1 MQQTCQRKVDTF
13 AKIVFTSNSA
23 TCLLLMQRWLCCA
36 VALCQQRSED
46 VEQYNDGGG
55 KDQFTESGC
64 SDHHRERKQ
73 HEGVANAVAFPT
85 VALEFERKHGDF
97 TDHNLTRPDDE
108 QEHGDPKDR
117 EINLNGRFAEP
128 YRERTPK
135 EGVGG
140 CGKAD
145 EGMTLACVEVEFCQ
159 PQRRKSRNQKSG
171 VRENHTQGARAVGT
185 APGVLAEQRED
196 HRCRSYS
203 EGDNIGERIEF
214 LADGT
219 GHTQ

>member
-1 MQQTCQRKVDTF
+1 MP
-13 AKIVFTSNSA
+13 
-23 TCLLLMQRWLCCA
+23 LP
-36 VALCQQRSED
+36 
-46 VEQYNDGGG
+46 
-55 KDQFTESGC
+55 
-64 SDHHRERKQ
+64 
-73 HEGVANAVAFPT
+73 FPT
-85 VALEFERKHGDF
+85 VALEFECKHGDF

-108 QEHGDPKDR
+108 QEHADSKDR
-117 EINLNGRFAEP
+117 EINLNGCFAKP

-159 PQRRKSRNQKSG
+159 PQRRKSRNQKRG

-203 EGDNIGERIEF
+203 EVTTSASESSSLPMGLATPSRRAAKPSKKQNGTEYNKEEGHRQCAAHGIVDGNAAADEIAAGDGVGNMLFHNERG
-214 LADGT
+214 L
-219 GHTQ
+219 